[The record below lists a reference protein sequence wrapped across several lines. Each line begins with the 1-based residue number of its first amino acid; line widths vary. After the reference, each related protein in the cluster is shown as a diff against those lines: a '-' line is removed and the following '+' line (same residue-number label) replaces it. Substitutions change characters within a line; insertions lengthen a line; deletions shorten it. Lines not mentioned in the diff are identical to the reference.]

1 MTSPEIEL
9 IVEALGDPEIA
20 SGAPVDMVELFARPD
35 TTARLERTIDPEAV
49 IEFPTPDGSFMGG
62 MAGPFRGAAGL
73 QTAWAEWLEPWD
85 SFVFRATE
93 WIEPGGGRVL
103 MLGDSTSRLVHS
115 TVELDAH
122 VAALWTI
129 RDGRVVAI
137 EHFLD
142 QDQARRAAGLT

>member
-1 MTSPEIEL
+1 MATPEIEL
-9 IVEALGDPEIA
+9 IADTLGDREIV
-20 SGAPVDMVELFARPD
+20 SGAPVDMVELFGRPD
-35 TTARLERTIDPEAV
+35 IAERLDRTVDPEAV

-62 MAGPFRGAAGL
+62 MAGPFRGPDGL
-73 QTAWAEWLEPWD
+73 RTAWAEWLEPWD

-103 MLGDSTSRLVHS
+103 MLGDSTSRAKDS

-129 RDGRVVAI
+129 RSGRVVKI

-142 QDQARRAAGLT
+142 QDQARRAAGVA